1 MLSVPIVL
9 VLQTTVA
16 LALAADSSQTAT
28 VGPSPSL
35 PWDDRG
41 AVAFHTEFQF
51 ARLQF
56 RSMRDGYYRSR
67 WLTDWPEAEYF
78 LLQGID
84 RLTRVNTARE
94 GRVVSLT
101 DEDLFD
107 YPFLYAV
114 EPGNWHFTGDEA
126 GRLRDYLLR
135 GGFLM
140 VDDFHGSREWYGFE
154 AGLKR
159 VFPNRQ
165 IVDIPRTDPLF
176 HTVYELDEPVQIPGI
191 MSVMRGVTWERD
203 GYDPHWRGVYDDDG
217 RLMVVI
223 NFNMDLGDAW
233 EHADVPDYALQY
245 TIPAY
250 QHAINY
256 VIYSMT
262 H

>member
-1 MLSVPIVL
+1 
-9 VLQTTVA
+9 
-16 LALAADSSQTAT
+16 
-28 VGPSPSL
+28 
-35 PWDDRG
+35 
-41 AVAFHTEFQF
+41 
-51 ARLQF
+51 
-56 RSMRDGYYRSR
+56 MRDGYYRSR

-84 RLTRVNTARE
+84 RLTRVNTASD
-94 GRVVSLT
+94 GRIVAIM

-114 EPGNWHFTGDEA
+114 EPGSWHFTEDEA
-126 GRLRDYLLR
+126 QRLRDYLLR

-140 VDDFHGSREWYGFE
+140 VDDFHGSRQWYGFE

-159 VFPNRQ
+159 GGFLMVDDFHGSRQWYGFEAGLKRIFPDRQ
-165 IVDIPRTDPLF
+165 IVDIPRTDALF
-176 HTVYELDEPVQIPGI
+176 HTVYELNDPVQIPG
-191 MSVMRGVTWERD
+191 MSPVMRGVTWEQD
-203 GYDPHWRGVYDDDG
+203 GYDPHWRGVYDDEG

-256 VIYSMT
+256 VVYAMT